1 MKKLMFFAA
10 ALLFSVGVSAQ
21 ETKTTTEAN
30 MTMKDG
36 KVWVWENNMKS
47 ELTSDRTLPDGTKIS
62 ATGVVTSPAGTTTTM
77 VEGDVLDLNTVA
89 IRKSSMKPKDA
100 KKTK

>member
-1 MKKLMFFAA
+1 MKKVLFFAA

-21 ETKTTTEAN
+21 ETKMGKEPN

-36 KVWVWENNMKS
+36 KVWVWENNMKT
-47 ELTSDRTLPDGTKIS
+47 ELTAERTLPDGTKIS
-62 ATGVVTSPAGTTTTM
+62 PTGVVTSPAGTTTTM

-89 IRKSSMKPKDA
+89 IRKSSLKTKDA